1 MQQEIAKMCDIL
13 TQQATRKRG
22 KAGAGTGKRY
32 RIQELERQVSE
43 LQGQIRTQHEQQDI
57 KS

>member
-1 MQQEIAKMCDIL
+1 MCDIM

-22 KAGAGTGKRY
+22 KTGTGGGKRH
-32 RIQELERQVSE
+32 RIHELERQVSE